1 MSPYKENSSWL
12 WSEGNVTI
20 GEWLEKCT
28 VSGFGD
34 GREAKIQGTRVAS
47 TNEKGKKKKK
57 KKKNSHLQPP
67 GRNAILLT
75 P

>member
-57 KKKNSHLQPP
+57 ILTYNLQE
-67 GRNAILLT
+67 GMQSC
-75 P
+75 